1 MNQKRLRLVAAAAF
15 LATAITVS
23 VRATENGGLVTSSAS
38 PMRVIT
44 LRHDPRFI
52 LQAVAGRMGVEL
64 SAAIPLPIILLES
77 QTPLARLQTAVER
90 QWGVRPNAFVNAYA
104 QARNEIYLI
113 DDADMYER
121 RAVTPD
127 DSLAHELVHYLQV
140 NYLREALDSDWAES
154 RAVEVQQWF
163 RRTYMSPTLVARGA
177 SSSNRPATPPRSS
190 P

>member
-23 VRATENGGLVTSSAS
+23 VRATETDS
-38 PMRVIT
+38 PVRVHPFPERIT
-44 LRHDPRFI
+44 ALHYSPRFI
-52 LQAVAGRMGVEL
+52 LETVARRMGVKL
-64 SAAIPLPIILLES
+64 SADIPLPIILLES

-90 QWGVRPNAFVNAYA
+90 QWGVRPDAFVNAYA
-104 QARNEIYLI
+104 EARNEIYLI

-177 SSSNRPATPPRSS
+177 SSSNRPAMPPRSS